1 MDELHRP
8 TSELYVDEH
17 AKETARYH
25 FLLLNIHVSLRIF
38 SQVRKM
44 YRYRRKVF
52 DFWAEII
59 DVNSVLYNK
68 TKDGL

>member
-1 MDELHRP
+1 
-8 TSELYVDEH
+8 
-17 AKETARYH
+17 
-25 FLLLNIHVSLRIF
+25 
-38 SQVRKM
+38 M